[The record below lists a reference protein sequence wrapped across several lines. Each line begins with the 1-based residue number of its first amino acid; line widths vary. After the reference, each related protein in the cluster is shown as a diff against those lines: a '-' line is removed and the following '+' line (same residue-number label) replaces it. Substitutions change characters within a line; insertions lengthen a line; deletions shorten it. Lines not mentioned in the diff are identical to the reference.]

1 MYVTRR
7 DQRQDE
13 IKKKQLGVNKKIV
26 FYTELQNVTDKLLKE
41 DERGTRN
48 RTFITSPEIRDTM
61 EDHMKDGSASFETQN
76 IRK

>member
-1 MYVTRR
+1 VYVTRR

-13 IKKKQLGVNKKIV
+13 IKKKQLGVNEKIV

-41 DERGTRN
+41 DERRTRN
-48 RTFITSPEIRDTM
+48 RAFITSPEIRDIM
-61 EDHMKDGSASFETQN
+61 EDHIKDGSVSFETQN